1 MQRAD
6 AQLRID
12 FVVFAESSWS
22 NEKGKLPAFFPRFY
36 GPDSELRVAAYRQ
49 MASAR
54 TEKELNAISR
64 DWRDRFGR
72 FPKPIVHLIETN
84 RLRIIASAKGVQ
96 IVEIHNDRL
105 KLQRNGDYILPPG
118 GKFPRLSS
126 KKPADKLLEAVQ
138 LLKSL

>member
-1 MQRAD
+1 
-6 AQLRID
+6 
-12 FVVFAESSWS
+12 
-22 NEKGKLPAFFPRFY
+22 
-36 GPDSELRVAAYRQ
+36 

-54 TEKELNAISR
+54 TEKELNAIIT

-72 FPKPIVHLIETN
+72 FPNPIVHLIETN